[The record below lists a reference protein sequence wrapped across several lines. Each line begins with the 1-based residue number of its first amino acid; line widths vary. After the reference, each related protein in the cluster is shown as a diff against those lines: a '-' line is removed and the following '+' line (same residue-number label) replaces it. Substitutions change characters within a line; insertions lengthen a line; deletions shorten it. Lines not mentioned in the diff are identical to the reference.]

1 MRQSTIPRRPI
12 CCPILAY
19 SNLVSCSSIGRP
31 SKRARVSEVTVLLRK
46 VADNDRAAID
56 SLFELLYSDLH
67 RMARARLAENG
78 PLTLLDTTSLAH
90 EAYLRLRNAGRIDL
104 DSRGRFMAYVSQVLR
119 AIIVDFA
126 RKRNAERRGG
136 GQRNLTLSTQVAESI
151 GGADEDIERINDALI
166 ELEKTDPR
174 LKQVVEMRYFGGLT
188 EQEVAEALGITDR
201 TVRRDWER
209 ARLLLSVSLKR

>member
-1 MRQSTIPRRPI
+1 MSD
-12 CCPILAY
+12 
-19 SNLVSCSSIGRP
+19 
-31 SKRARVSEVTVLLRK
+31 VTVLLRK
-46 VADNDRAAID
+46 LADNDKAAID
-56 SLFELLYSDLH
+56 SLFEVLYPDLH

-78 PLTLLDTTSLAH
+78 PNTLLDTTSLAH
-90 EAYLRLRNAGRIDL
+90 EAYLRLKNAGRIDL
-104 DSRGRFMAYVSQVLR
+104 DSRGRFMAYCSQVLR

-136 GQRNLTLSTQVAESI
+136 GQHHLTLSTEVADSV
-151 GGADEDIERINDALI
+151 GAADDDIERVNDALL
-166 ELEKTDPR
+166 ELEKSDPR

-188 EQEVAEALGITDR
+188 ESEVAEALGITER